1 MSSDIYGI
9 SVSALNTAQLGLSTT
24 AHNIANANTIGYTRQ
39 TVVAAARPAQLT
51 GSGYVGQGS
60 DIVSVKRIYDEFLTA
75 QLTNEQ
81 GQAAHLN
88 SYYAQIQQ
96 INNMLADT
104 SAGLTPAMQEFFSAV
119 NEVANAPESSAT
131 RQTMLSS
138 AQSLVTRFQ
147 SMNQRL
153 SDINDSINGNI
164 RTSVD
169 TINAYSRQI
178 ATLNHNIVLALA
190 SSGGKPPNDLLD
202 QRDQVIADLNQEIK
216 ASVVKQGDG
225 SVNVSIGNGQL
236 LVVGEQ
242 PYSLQVV
249 QSLTD
254 PSKLEVASG
263 YSGGTV
269 IRLQQST
276 FQGGNLGGLMTFR
289 NESLDAAQNMLGLVA
304 MGLAGTFNAQH
315 QLGQDLYGA
324 LGEDFFVQPVPVVNN
339 NLNNAGTAVI
349 DATISDYGLLTGSD
363 YRLLYNGGSNYTLTR
378 LSDNTVT
385 NYTTGLPQ
393 TVDGLTIDIASG
405 ALVAGDSFLI
415 RPTANAAATIG
426 IAISS
431 SALIAAATPVRSNAT
446 LTNGGTGVIS
456 AATVNAPPPVTVNPS
471 HTTTDLNLQQ
481 TVTITFTS
489 PSTFDVTG
497 TGVGLPATGVAYTA
511 GANITYNGWTVKIT
525 GAPITGDVF
534 TVGSNT
540 NAPTDNSNA
549 LLLANLQSTKTM
561 SNGTASYQGVYSQLV
576 SVVGNRARELQ
587 VSSAA
592 QDAMVAQTKIAQQ
605 NVAGV
610 NLDEE
615 AANLLRYQRAYQAAG
630 KAMEIANTLF
640 ESLLTLGGR

>member
-1 MSSDIYGI
+1 MSSDIFGI
-9 SVSALNTAQLGLSTT
+9 SVSALNTAQLGLATT
-24 AHNIANANTIGYTRQ
+24 EHNIANANTIGYSRQ
-39 TVVAAARPAQLT
+39 TVVGAARSAQLT
-51 GSGYVGQGS
+51 GSGYIGQGS
-60 DIVSVKRIYDEFLTA
+60 DVISVKRIYDEFLST
-75 QLTNEQ
+75 QLISEQ
-81 GQAAHLN
+81 GQAAHLD

-104 SAGLTPAMQEFFSAV
+104 SAGLTPAMQEFFSSV
-119 NEVANAPESSAT
+119 NEVANAPDSAAT

-147 SMNQRL
+147 SMSQRL

-169 TINAYSRQI
+169 SINAYARQI

-190 SSGGKPPNDLLD
+190 ASGGKPPNDLLD
-202 QRDQVIADLNQEIK
+202 QRDQLISDLNQQIK

-249 QSLTD
+249 QSLND

-263 YSGGTV
+263 FAGGTV
-269 IRLQQST
+269 IRLQQNT
-276 FQGGNLGGLMTFR
+276 FQGGALGGLMTFR
-289 NESLDAAQNMLGLVA
+289 NESLDAAQNALGLVA

-315 QLGQDLYGA
+315 QLGQDQYGA
-324 LGEDFFVQPVPVVNN
+324 LGGDFFAQPVPVVNN
-339 NLNNAGTAVI
+339 NLNNAGTAII
-349 DATISDYGLLTGSD
+349 DASVSSYGVLTGSD
-363 YRLLYNGGSNYTLTR
+363 YSLLYNGAGSYTLTR

-385 NYTTGLPQ
+385 NYASLPQ
-393 TVDGLTIDIASG
+393 TVDGLTISLASG
-405 ALVAGDSFLI
+405 ALVAGDSFRI
-415 RPTANAAATIG
+415 RPTANAASTIG
-426 IAISS
+426 LAISS
-431 SALIAAATPVRSNAT
+431 TAQIVAASPVRSNAV
-446 LTNGGTGVIS
+446 LTNGGTGAIS
-456 AATVNAPPPVTVNPS
+456 AATVNAAPPVTVNPA
-471 HTTTDLNLQQ
+471 HPATDLNLQQ
-481 TVTITFTS
+481 PVTITFTS
-489 PSTFDVTG
+489 PTTYDVTG

-511 GANITYNGWTVKIT
+511 GADISYNGWTVQIT
-525 GAPITGDVF
+525 GAPVTGDTF

-540 NAPTDNSNA
+540 NASTDNSNA
-549 LLLANLQSTKTM
+549 LLLANLQSLKTL

-576 SVVGNRARELQ
+576 SVVGNKARELQ

-592 QDAMVAQTKIAQQ
+592 QDAMVAQTQQAQQ

-640 ESLLTLGGR
+640 DSLLALGGR